1 MIDIINKIFEA
12 YNEEAWSGSDSND
25 SNFSNAIS
33 SEIIN
38 RNMGETN
45 KTIQI
50 ELIFDF
56 LNRDIDLFSS
66 FCHSKET
73 MNIFEVTSYI
83 QNLFINTVFSKAM
96 GFPNL
101 NNLPFFF
108 KGADD
113 LIDDPSIEDFY
124 IPLHHFPG
132 DRNMLGNPS
141 WVLNYLEDINLIP
154 HLNTSY
160 DGAYTYIVNNILA
173 GFAPIKPIDITN
185 RFFED
190 FFSPSV
196 NGKLLSSFYEQK
208 WNQLSKDKSNMT
220 SFQVLISWEFYRTW
234 LDKRTAKNFELEG
247 MEVVDTLDIIQIEN
261 TGILMRFPV
270 PAIDNKNKLSPKV
283 VNSGSFIT
291 FIPYA
296 PVTIYD
302 IERKLKELQ

>member
-1 MIDIINKIFEA
+1 
-12 YNEEAWSGSDSND
+12 
-25 SNFSNAIS
+25 
-33 SEIIN
+33 
-38 RNMGETN
+38 
-45 KTIQI
+45 
-50 ELIFDF
+50 
-56 LNRDIDLFSS
+56 
-66 FCHSKET
+66 

-83 QNLFINTVFSKAM
+83 ENLFINKVFSKSM

-101 NNLPFFF
+101 DNLPFFL
-108 KGADD
+108 KGPED
-113 LIDDPSIEDFY
+113 LIDDPRIDDFY
-124 IPLHHFPG
+124 ISLHDFPG
-132 DRNMLGNPS
+132 DRYMLGNPS

-160 DGAYTYIVNNILA
+160 DNTYTYIVNKTLA
-173 GFAPIKPIDITN
+173 GFAPIEPIDVTN
-185 RFFED
+185 RSFED
-190 FFSPSV
+190 FFSPVV
-196 NGKLLSSFYEQK
+196 NGELLSSFYEQK
-208 WNQLSKDKSNMT
+208 WSQLSKDKSNMT

-234 LDKRTAKNFELEG
+234 LDKRSVNPNFELNG

-283 VNSGSFIT
+283 VNAGSFIN